1 MPSHLYLPS
10 KFRKNQSTAS
20 QNVNIDMY
28 EQTVRKGYSF
38 IAIKDFSLKTQFS
51 THKNGKI
58 ENKLLSIAE
67 MLGSA

>member
-1 MPSHLYLPS
+1 
-10 KFRKNQSTAS
+10 
-20 QNVNIDMY
+20 MY